1 MSRRCESRAAPTLH
15 ISFKVSYLDTLCR
28 ATDVH
33 YRGMLGIDS
42 ARRTEALDHVSQAL
56 TQLERVQIRWRRY
69 SDTTQFAKAAEP
81 SEMILRTAKNILT
94 RPTDAYL
101 ADTAQMLPG
110 AIMAMRKIN
119 RDELRSVIQK
129 TQAAYEAMFARP

>member
-1 MSRRCESRAAPTLH
+1 MSA
-15 ISFKVSYLDTLCR
+15 
-28 ATDVH
+28 
-33 YRGMLGIDS
+33 IDS

-56 TQLERVQIRWRRY
+56 TQLERIQIRWRRY
-69 SDTTQFAKAAEP
+69 SDTTPFAKAAEP

-101 ADTAQMLPG
+101 ADTAQILPG
-110 AIMAMRKIN
+110 VIMAMRKIN

-129 TQAAYEAMFARP
+129 TQAAYEAIARP